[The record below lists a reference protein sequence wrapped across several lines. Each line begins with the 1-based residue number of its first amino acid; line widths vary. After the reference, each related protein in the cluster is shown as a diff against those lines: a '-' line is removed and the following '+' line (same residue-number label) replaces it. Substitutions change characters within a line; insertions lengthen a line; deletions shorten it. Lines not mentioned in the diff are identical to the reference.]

1 MPHRIASKFG
11 YYSLSGFAGS
21 ALVQLAVIWPQTW
34 IAVGAIGAIALLYFA
49 FLLICIKGV
58 LQGKRWAG
66 VAMPSKAPPSYC
78 CLLSEASGHVYKS
91 FSQAVRCRFEQ

>member
-1 MPHRIASKFG
+1 MSHRIASKFG

-34 IAVGAIGAIALLYFA
+34 IAVAALGVLALLYIALL
-49 FLLICIKGV
+49 LVCIKGV

-66 VAMPSKAPPSYC
+66 VLNFN
-78 CLLSEASGHVYKS
+78 LLGVDAIESTAIVLLFVVGGLCTWLEIL
-91 FSQAVRCRFEQ
+91 

>member
-1 MPHRIASKFG
+1 MSHRLASKFG

-21 ALVQLAVIWPQTW
+21 ALVQLAVIWPQTR
-34 IAVGAIGAIALLYFA
+34 IAVAALGLLAVLYFA

-66 VAMPSKAPPSYC
+66 VLNFNLLGVDAIESTAIVLLFVVGGFWT
-78 CLLSEASGHVYKS
+78 CLEIL
-91 FSQAVRCRFEQ
+91 

>member
-1 MPHRIASKFG
+1 MSHRLASKFG

-34 IAVGAIGAIALLYFA
+34 IAVGALGVLTVIYFV
-49 FLLICIKGV
+49 FLLVCIKGV

-66 VAMPSKAPPSYC
+66 VLNFNLLGVDAIESTAIVLLFVVGGLWT
-78 CLLSEASGHVYKS
+78 CLEIL
-91 FSQAVRCRFEQ
+91 

>member
-1 MPHRIASKFG
+1 MSHRLASKFG

-34 IAVGAIGAIALLYFA
+34 IAVGALGVLTLIYFV
-49 FLLICIKGV
+49 FLFVCIKGV

-66 VAMPSKAPPSYC
+66 VLNFNLLGVDAIESTAIVLLFIVGGLWT
-78 CLLSEASGHVYKS
+78 CLEIL
-91 FSQAVRCRFEQ
+91 

>member
-1 MPHRIASKFG
+1 MSHRLASKFG

-34 IAVGAIGAIALLYFA
+34 IAVGAIAVLALVYFA
-49 FLLICIKGV
+49 FLLVCIKGV

-66 VAMPSKAPPSYC
+66 VLNFN
-78 CLLSEASGHVYKS
+78 LLGVDAIESTALVLL
-91 FSQAVRCRFEQ
+91 FSVGGIWTWLQIL